1 MKEKRKPNPKRRTWN
16 THPVPGT
23 YGRGLKKM
31 FTARLSVE
39 DFEKVEA
46 TRKRLKL
53 TRAEVI
59 LRGLNLMESEV

>member
-1 MKEKRKPNPKRRTWN
+1 MKEKKEKPKRRAWN
-16 THPVPGT
+16 THPTPGV
-23 YGRGLKKM
+23 YGRGLEKM

-53 TRAEVI
+53 TRAQVI
-59 LRGLNLMESEV
+59 LRGLNLMESEE